1 MTTIVELLRATD
13 SDTRRDVEVII
24 CAALGVD
31 RTYLYTHATETLDAT
46 SEAKI
51 GRMLADHRAGIPVA
65 YITGQREFW
74 SLPLDV
80 SRDVLIPRPETEL
93 LVELVVERMPTN
105 ARLLELG
112 TGSGAI
118 ALAIA
123 RHRRD
128 VSITATDI
136 SSAALAIARRN
147 AMKLALNIEWVAG
160 DWYEPIV
167 GRFDFIVSNPPYIR
181 EDDPHLNA
189 LVCEP
194 RIALA
199 AGVDGLAAL
208 RRIIAGA
215 PQHLSP
221 DGCLLVE
228 HGFDQGDAVRALFG
242 AAQFH
247 PIKTVRDLAGHE
259 RVTLGRQ

>member
-1 MTTIVELLRATD
+1 VTTIAELLRSTD
-13 SDTRRDVEVII
+13 GETRRDVEVII

-31 RTYLYTHATETLDAT
+31 RTHLYAHASDALDAATESNIET
-46 SEAKI
+46 
-51 GRMLADHRAGIPVA
+51 MLADYRGGVPVA

-80 SRDVLIPRPETEL
+80 SPDVLIPRPETEL
-93 LVELVVERMPTN
+93 LVELVIERVPSK

-136 SSAALAIARRN
+136 SIAALAIARRN
-147 AMKLALNIEWVAG
+147 ALKFALDIEWVAG
-160 DWYEPIV
+160 DWYDPIV
-167 GRFDFIVSNPPYIR
+167 GSFDFVVSNPPYVR
-181 EDDPHLNA
+181 DDDPHLNV

-199 AGVDGLAAL
+199 AGADGLAAL
-208 RRIIAGA
+208 RRVVAGA
-215 PQHLSP
+215 PQHLST
-221 DGCLLVE
+221 DGWLLVE
-228 HGFDQGDAVRALFG
+228 HGFDQGAAVRALFA
-242 AAQFH
+242 AAQFQS
-247 PIKTVRDLAGHE
+247 ISTVRDLAGHE
-259 RVTLGRQ
+259 RVTLGQQ